1 MIKYCKVY
9 IENQIFDM
17 IALKK
22 LDDFTKI
29 LRKDLIYFFFDI
41 RMEIHSTSYKYI
53 LLGFAYEK
61 YAATRKKERP
71 FFSVKILGEGNN

>member
-1 MIKYCKVY
+1 M
-9 IENQIFDM
+9 
-17 IALKK
+17 
-22 LDDFTKI
+22 
-29 LRKDLIYFFFDI
+29 
-41 RMEIHSTSYKYI
+41 RMEIHSTSYKYL